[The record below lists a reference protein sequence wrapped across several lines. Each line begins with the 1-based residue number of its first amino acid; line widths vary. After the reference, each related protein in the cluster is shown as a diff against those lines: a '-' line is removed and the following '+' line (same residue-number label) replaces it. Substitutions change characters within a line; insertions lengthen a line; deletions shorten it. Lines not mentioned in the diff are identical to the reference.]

1 MHAREDESHFVAG
14 YVTMLNLYY
23 QTISF
28 VLIQGYSTPKSLIPN
43 KKVHFVGRE
52 RESEEILSRF
62 KDKDSRLINVCGP
75 PAFGKTWLITEVAHQ
90 LETPVYYA
98 SLSGMTTIDDLISRL
113 LYIFGD
119 RNSAFQIKLQPC
131 DWLIDCLEQVQ
142 GPFVLLLDD
151 ADELL
156 DCGDVKVRNDV
167 FVLIGRILQCNDVKL
182 LIASYESLDGEIDDH
197 AIHVDRVGVLDE
209 VASVKL
215 VKTLLP
221 DISDSDCN
229 KIVRVGGQVP
239 LAMKLICSTV
249 KEPNFSVDKLLQAL
263 EDSPLLEVLDN
274 KRIFNIIN
282 TCYERLATQDRNT
295 FVSLAAISTGCF
307 GLEEAR
313 SVLNL
318 KTIQHTE
325 IRIKSLKRKS
335 LIDCSED
342 FQHCTVHSLFQSFIE
357 EKRQTHQETEDLFKK
372 AQRHHYIDNLCI
384 FEANNEKYLTGRSNE
399 ALAAFKSRREKIISS
414 FRNGA
419 KDDELYDKVVE
430 LLSMGE
436 LYLYTVLINEEALF
450 KAIYDAALEEA
461 RRRKRSV
468 DIQNLLAAKSFE
480 MWGWFSP
487 QRHSWDLFLYSDC
500 SCVADCPVKLL
511 CYHGIHQILCGKLNE
526 GMLSLNTC
534 VERLSERCD
543 ERVLKSLALGLL
555 AHCQEREQG
564 NKSGPTSE
572 IENCISLLFSRA
584 IDDEVL
590 CLVRARLLIISDVGT
605 FEHCE
610 MLFKTAMSIAEIHGR
625 CHADGIGQ
633 LHLGKWLTEWHQLY
647 ERCTT
652 EAANSFM
659 NLLGLESVTTV
670 PIASLPNYEVMQDY
684 EVVVQCINSLSRM
697 AFAGLKPFG
706 DRSSSQN
713 MVRAFTVKSSL
724 FLIKS
729 TIESNLKSHE
739 MVPGID
745 FKELAVTYEKFGV
758 LLDYVGDLSG
768 AIASYEQAIRL
779 RNEHAGNPVSIAASL
794 IRIGFVYLK
803 MNSLDEAGK
812 AFQRAL
818 ELRKSSGL
826 DNSENFLIYNFLAVI
841 HQFRGNLSE
850 ALGALHETSVLRE
863 KHLDE
868 NLLTAATLQYAGAI
882 HTQTGDFEAAQ
893 EEIKKALEMLTKLGH
908 TGTSFALCC
917 LNLACIHLISECQTD
932 LVLAL
937 EFCQKAVHIFIESL
951 GESDITAKSLYLE
964 GQIHVEM
971 NNNQSAIEAFQ
982 RASRMMSNLL
992 GDHEDTAD
1000 SFYGLGIS
1008 HYDQGEYEAAVKAF
1022 QEAARIR
1029 SNILGGGGRGGG
1041 GVELVEIYR
1050 LTAFTYYRL
1059 GVAQCRLEDLRGALA
1074 SLQEA
1079 SRLRREALVED
1090 QLTDEILQ
1098 LINLVCEDLSV
1109 GELDCD

>member
-28 VLIQGYSTPKSLIPN
+28 VLIQGYSTPKSWIPN
-43 KKVHFVGRE
+43 KKVHFVGRK
-52 RESEEILSRF
+52 RESAEILGHF
-62 KDKDSRLINVCGP
+62 KDKDTRLINVCGP

-98 SLSGMTTIDDLISRL
+98 SLRGMTTIHDLISRL

-142 GPFVLLLDD
+142 GPFALLLDD

-156 DCGDVKVRNDV
+156 DCGDVKVRKDV
-167 FVLIGRILQCNDVKL
+167 FILIGRILQCNDVKL
-182 LIASYESLDGEIDDH
+182 LIASYESLDGEIDDY

-209 VASVKL
+209 VASVEL

-239 LAMKLICSTV
+239 LVMKLICSTV

-263 EDSPLLEVLDN
+263 KDSPLLEVLDN
-274 KRIFNIIN
+274 KRISNIIN

-318 KTIQHTE
+318 KTIQRTE
-325 IRIKSLKRKS
+325 RRIKSLKRKS

-342 FQHCTVHSLFQSFIE
+342 FQHCTIHSLFRSFIE

-372 AQRHHYIDNLCI
+372 AQRHHYIDNLSI

-399 ALAAFKSRREKIISS
+399 ALAAFQSRREKIISS

-430 LLSMGE
+430 LLSTGE

-461 RRRKRSV
+461 RSRKRSV

-480 MWGWFSP
+480 MWGWFSR
-487 QRHSWDLFLYSDC
+487 QRHSWDFSLYSDG

-511 CYHGIHQILCGKLNE
+511 CYHGIHQILCGKLKE
-526 GMLSLNTC
+526 GMLRSLNTC

-564 NKSGPTSE
+564 NISRPTSE
-572 IENCISLLFSRA
+572 MENCISLLFSR
-584 IDDEVL
+584 IVDDEVL

-605 FEHCE
+605 CEHFEI
-610 MLFKTAMSIAEIHGR
+610 LFKTAMSIAEIYGR

-633 LHLGKWLTEWHQLY
+633 LHLGKWLTEFYQLY
-647 ERCTT
+647 DRCTT
-652 EAANSFM
+652 EAANLFM
-659 NLLGLESVTTV
+659 NLLGLESVTSV

-713 MVRAFTVKSSL
+713 MVRVFTVKSSL
-724 FLIKS
+724 FLTKS

-758 LLDYVGDLSG
+758 LLEHVGDLSG

-794 IRIGFVYLK
+794 IRIGFAYLQ

-826 DNSENFLIYNFLAVI
+826 DNSENVLIYNFLAVV

-850 ALGALHETSVLRE
+850 ALGALHETLVLSE

-868 NLLTAATLQYAGAI
+868 NFLTASTLQHAGAI
-882 HTQTGDFEAAQ
+882 HTKTGDFEAAK

-908 TGTSFALCC
+908 TGTNFALCC
-917 LNLACIHLISECQTD
+917 LNLAYIHFCSECQTD

-964 GQIHVEM
+964 GQIHEKM

-992 GDHEDTAD
+992 GDHKDTAC
-1000 SFYGLGIS
+1000 SFCGLGAS

-1022 QEAARIR
+1022 QEAARIG
-1029 SNILGGGGRGGG
+1029 SNILGRG
-1041 GVELVEIYR
+1041 GVELVESYR
-1050 LTAFTYYRL
+1050 RTAFTYYML
-1059 GVAQCRLEDLRGALA
+1059 GVAQHRLEDLRGALA

-1090 QLTDEILQ
+1090 QLTDDILQ
-1098 LINLVCEDLSV
+1098 QINLVWEALSA

>member
-1 MHAREDESHFVAG
+1 MHAREDESLFVAG

-43 KKVHFVGRE
+43 KKVHFVGRK
-52 RESEEILSRF
+52 RESAEILGHF
-62 KDKDSRLINVCGP
+62 KDKDTRLINVCGP

-98 SLSGMTTIDDLISRL
+98 SLRGMTTIDDLISRL

-142 GPFVLLLDD
+142 GPFALLLDD

-156 DCGDVKVRNDV
+156 DCGDVKVRKDV
-167 FVLIGRILQCNDVKL
+167 FVLIGRILQCNNVKL
-182 LIASYESLDGEIDDH
+182 LIASYESLDGEIDDY

-209 VASVKL
+209 VASVEL

-239 LAMKLICSTV
+239 LVMKLICSTV

-263 EDSPLLEVLDN
+263 KDSPLLEVLDN
-274 KRIFNIIN
+274 KRISNIIN

-318 KTIQHTE
+318 KTIQRTE
-325 IRIKSLKRKS
+325 RRIKSLKRKS

-342 FQHCTVHSLFQSFIE
+342 FQHCTIHSLFRSFIE

-372 AQRHHYIDNLCI
+372 AQRHHYIDNLSI

-399 ALAAFKSRREKIISS
+399 ALAAFQSRREKIISS

-430 LLSMGE
+430 LLSTGE

-461 RRRKRSV
+461 RRRKKSV
-468 DIQNLLAAKSFE
+468 DRQNLLAAKSFE

-487 QRHSWDLFLYSDC
+487 QRHSRDLSLYSDC

-526 GMLSLNTC
+526 GMLSLTTC

-543 ERVLKSLALGLL
+543 ERVLKSLALELL

-564 NKSGPTSE
+564 NKSGPTLE
-572 IENCISLLFSRA
+572 IENCISSLFSV
-584 IDDEVL
+584 DDGVL
-590 CLVRARLLIISDVGT
+590 CLVRARLLIISVVGT
-605 FEHCE
+605 CE
-610 MLFKTAMSIAEIHGR
+610 LIEIPFKTAMSIAEIYGR
-625 CHADGIGQ
+625 CHADGVGQ
-633 LHLGKWLTEWHQLY
+633 LHLGKLFTECHQLY

-652 EAANSFM
+652 EAVNSFM

-684 EVVVQCINSLSRM
+684 EVVVRHINSLWSVV
-697 AFAGLKPFG
+697 FAGLKPFG
-706 DRSSSQN
+706 DLSSSQN
-713 MVRAFTVKSSL
+713 MVRAFSAKYFL
-724 FLIKS
+724 FLTKS
-729 TIESNLKSHE
+729 TIERNLKSHE

-745 FKELAVTYEKFGV
+745 FKELAVTYEKFGI
-758 LLDYVGDLSG
+758 LLEHVGDLNG
-768 AIASYEQAIRL
+768 AIASYEQVIRL
-779 RNEHAGNPVSIAASL
+779 RNEHAGNSVSIAPSL
-794 IRIGFVYLK
+794 IMIGSVYLK
-803 MNSLDEAGK
+803 MNSLDEAEK

-826 DNSENFLIYNFLAVI
+826 DNLDICLIYNCLGIVHWI
-841 HQFRGNLSE
+841 RGNHSE
-850 ALGALHETSVLRE
+850 GLGALHETLVLSE
-863 KHLDE
+863 KLLDE
-868 NLLTAATLQYAGAI
+868 NFLTAIILQELGII
-882 HTQTGDFEAAQ
+882 HIATGDFEAAQ
-893 EEIKKALEMLTKLGH
+893 EKIKKALDMHTKLGH
-908 TGTSFALCC
+908 TGVDLAICC
-917 LNLACIHLISECQTD
+917 HFLAYIHLFWECHTN

-937 EFCQKAVHIFIESL
+937 EFCQKAVHIFIDSL
-951 GESDITAKSLYLE
+951 GGSCFTAYSLYLE
-964 GQIHVEM
+964 GQIHKEM

-982 RASRMMSNLL
+982 RASRMMSILL
-992 GDHEDTAD
+992 GDHENTAA
-1000 SFYGLGIS
+1000 SFDGLGIS

-1022 QEAARIR
+1022 QEATRIR
-1029 SNILGGGGRGGG
+1029 SNILGGGG

-1059 GVAQCRLEDLRGALA
+1059 GVAQFRLEDLRGALA

-1098 LINLVCEDLSV
+1098 LINLVCEDLSA

>member
-1 MHAREDESHFVAG
+1 
-14 YVTMLNLYY
+14 MLNLYY

-28 VLIQGYSTPKSLIPN
+28 VLIQGYSTPKSWIPN
-43 KKVHFVGRE
+43 KKVHFVGRK
-52 RESEEILSRF
+52 RESAEILGHF
-62 KDKDSRLINVCGP
+62 KDKDTRLINVCGP

-98 SLSGMTTIDDLISRL
+98 SLRGMTTIHDLISRL

-119 RNSAFQIKLQPC
+119 RNSAFQMKLQPC

-142 GPFVLLLDD
+142 GPFALLLDD

-156 DCGDVKVRNDV
+156 DCGDVKVRKDV

-182 LIASYESLDGEIDDH
+182 LIASYESLDGEIDDY

-209 VASVKL
+209 VASVEL

-239 LAMKLICSTV
+239 LVMKLICSTV

-263 EDSPLLEVLDN
+263 KDSPLLEVLDN
-274 KRIFNIIN
+274 KRISDIIN

-318 KTIQHTE
+318 KTIQRTE
-325 IRIKSLKRKS
+325 RRIKSLKRKS

-342 FQHCTVHSLFQSFIE
+342 FQHCTIHSLFRSFIE

-372 AQRHHYIDNLCI
+372 AQRHHYIDNLSI

-399 ALAAFKSRREKIISS
+399 ALAAFQSRREKIISS

-487 QRHSWDLFLYSDC
+487 QRHSWDLFLDSDC

-564 NKSGPTSE
+564 NKSGLTSE
-572 IENCISLLFSRA
+572 IVNCISLLFSRA

-590 CLVRARLLIISDVGT
+590 CLVRARLLIISDEGT
-605 FEHCE
+605 FEHCKT
-610 MLFKTAMSIAEIHGR
+610 LFKTAMSIAEIHGR

-647 ERCTT
+647 GRCTT

-684 EVVVQCINSLSRM
+684 EVVVRYINSLLRM
-697 AFAGLKPFG
+697 ALAGLKSFG

-713 MVRAFTVKSSL
+713 MVRAFTVKFSL
-724 FLIKS
+724 LQTKS
-729 TIESNLKSHE
+729 TIESNLISHE

-745 FKELAVTYEKFGV
+745 FKELAVTYEKFGI
-758 LLDYVGDLSG
+758 LLEHAGDLNG
-768 AIASYEQAIRL
+768 AIASYEQVIRL
-779 RNEHAGNPVSIAASL
+779 RNEHAGNPVSIAPSL
-794 IRIGFVYLK
+794 IRIGLVYLK
-803 MNSLDEAGK
+803 MNSLDEAEK

-826 DNSENFLIYNFLAVI
+826 DYLDNCLIYNLLGLLHLIRGNHSDGLGVLHETLVLSEKLSDENFL
-841 HQFRGNLSE
+841 
-850 ALGALHETSVLRE
+850 
-863 KHLDE
+863 
-868 NLLTAATLQYAGAI
+868 TAMTLQGVGAI
-882 HTQTGDFEAAQ
+882 HIETGDFEAAQ
-893 EEIKKALEMLTKLGH
+893 EKIKKALDILTKLGH
-908 TGTSFALCC
+908 TGISFAICC
-917 LNLACIHLISECQTD
+917 HFLAYIHFFWECHTN

-937 EFCQKAVHIFIESL
+937 EFCQKAVHILIESL
-951 GESDITAKSLYLE
+951 GENGLTASSLYLE
-964 GQIHVEM
+964 GCIHKEM

-992 GDHEDTAD
+992 GDHEDTAA
-1000 SFYGLGIS
+1000 SFDGLGSS

-1029 SNILGGGGRGGG
+1029 SNILGGGGGG

-1059 GVAQCRLEDLRGALA
+1059 GVAQYRLEDLRGALA

>member
-1 MHAREDESHFVAG
+1 MNHILLQA
-14 YVTMLNLYY
+14 VTILNLYY

-28 VLIQGYSTPKSLIPN
+28 VLIQGYSTPKSLIPD
-43 KKVHFVGRE
+43 KKVHFVGRK
-52 RESEEILSRF
+52 RESAEILGHF
-62 KDKDSRLINVCGP
+62 KDKDTRLINVCGP

-131 DWLIDCLEQVQ
+131 DWLIDCLDKVQ
-142 GPFVLLLDD
+142 GPFALLLDD

-156 DCGDVKVRNDV
+156 DCGDDKVRKDV

-182 LIASYESLDGEIDDH
+182 LIASYELLDGEIDDY
-197 AIHVDRVGVLDE
+197 AIHVDRVGVLDK
-209 VASVKL
+209 VASVEL

-221 DISDSDCN
+221 DISDCDCDE
-229 KIVRVGGQVP
+229 IVRVGGQVP
-239 LAMKLICSTV
+239 LVMKLICSTV
-249 KEPNFSVDKLLQAL
+249 KEPNFSVDKFLQAL
-263 EDSPLLEVLDN
+263 TDSPLLEVLDN
-274 KRIFNIIN
+274 RRISNIIN
-282 TCYERLATQDRNT
+282 TCYERLETQDRNT

-307 GLEEAR
+307 RLEEAR

-318 KTIQHTE
+318 KTNQHTE
-325 IRIKSLKRKS
+325 RRIKSLRRKS

-342 FQHCTVHSLFQSFIE
+342 FQHCTIHSLFRSFIE

-372 AQRHHYIDNLCI
+372 AQRRHYIDNLSI

-399 ALAAFKSRREKIISS
+399 ALAVFQSRREKIISS

-436 LYLYTVLINEEALF
+436 LYLYSVLINEEALF
-450 KAIYDAALEEA
+450 KAIYDATLEEA
-461 RRRKRSV
+461 RSRKRSV

-480 MWGWFSP
+480 MWGWFSR
-487 QRHSWDLFLYSDC
+487 QRHSWDFSLYSDC
-500 SCVADCPVKLL
+500 SCDADCPVKLL

-572 IENCISLLFSRA
+572 IENCISWLFSRA

-590 CLVRARLLIISDVGT
+590 GLVGARLLIINDVGT
-605 FEHCE
+605 CERFEI
-610 MLFKTAMSIAEIHGR
+610 LFKTAMSIAEIFGL
-625 CHADGIGQ
+625 CH
-633 LHLGKWLTEWHQLY
+633 
-647 ERCTT
+647 
-652 EAANSFM
+652 
-659 NLLGLESVTTV
+659 
-670 PIASLPNYEVMQDY
+670 
-684 EVVVQCINSLSRM
+684 
-697 AFAGLKPFG
+697 
-706 DRSSSQN
+706 
-713 MVRAFTVKSSL
+713 
-724 FLIKS
+724 
-729 TIESNLKSHE
+729 
-739 MVPGID
+739 
-745 FKELAVTYEKFGV
+745 
-758 LLDYVGDLSG
+758 
-768 AIASYEQAIRL
+768 
-779 RNEHAGNPVSIAASL
+779 
-794 IRIGFVYLK
+794 
-803 MNSLDEAGK
+803 
-812 AFQRAL
+812 
-818 ELRKSSGL
+818 
-826 DNSENFLIYNFLAVI
+826 
-841 HQFRGNLSE
+841 
-850 ALGALHETSVLRE
+850 
-863 KHLDE
+863 
-868 NLLTAATLQYAGAI
+868 
-882 HTQTGDFEAAQ
+882 GDFEATQ
-893 EEIKKALEMLTKLGH
+893 EEINKALDILAKLSY
-908 TGTSFALCC
+908 TEINFALCC
-917 LNLACIHLISECQTD
+917 YFLANIHFRSERHRN

-951 GESDITAKSLYLE
+951 GENSFTAYSLNFE
-964 GQIHVEM
+964 GLIHKEM

-982 RASRMMSNLL
+982 RASRMMSNLF
-992 GDHEDTAD
+992 GDRELTAA
-1000 SFYGLGIS
+1000 SFNSLGIS

-1029 SNILGGGGRGGG
+1029 SNILGGGGGGF
-1041 GVELVEIYR
+1041 ELVKSYR
-1050 LTAFTYYRL
+1050 LTASTYFRL
-1059 GVAQCRLEDLRGALA
+1059 GVAQYRIEDLRGALA

-1090 QLTDEILQ
+1090 QLTDSILW
-1098 LINLVCEDLSV
+1098 LINLVCEDLSA

>member
-62 KDKDSRLINVCGP
+62 KDKDTRLINVCGP
-75 PAFGKTWLITEVAHQ
+75 PAFGKTWLIIEVAHQ

-98 SLSGMTTIDDLISRL
+98 SLRGMTTIDDLISRL

-156 DCGDVKVRNDV
+156 DCEDVKVRKDV

-342 FQHCTVHSLFQSFIE
+342 FQHCTIHSLFRSFIE

-399 ALAAFKSRREKIISS
+399 ALAAFQSRREKIISS

-436 LYLYTVLINEEALF
+436 LYFYTVLINEEALF

-461 RRRKRSV
+461 KRRKRSV

-487 QRHSWDLFLYSDC
+487 QRHSWDFSLYSDG

-605 FEHCE
+605 FKHFEI
-610 MLFKTAMSIAEIHGR
+610 LFKTAMSIAEIHGR

-633 LHLGKWLTEWHQLY
+633 LHLGKWLTECHQLY

-684 EVVVQCINSLSRM
+684 EVVVRYINSLARM

-724 FLIKS
+724 FLTKS

-758 LLDYVGDLSG
+758 LLEHIGDLNG
-768 AIASYEQAIRL
+768 AIASYEQVIRL
-779 RNEHAGNPVSIAASL
+779 RNEHAGNPVSIAPSL
-794 IRIGFVYLK
+794 IRIGLVYLK
-803 MNSLDEAGK
+803 MNSLDEAEK

-826 DNSENFLIYNFLAVI
+826 DNLDNCLIYNLLGLVHWI
-841 HQFRGNLSE
+841 RGNHSEGLGAPYKTLVLSE
-850 ALGALHETSVLRE
+850 KL
-863 KHLDE
+863 LDE
-868 NLLTAATLQYAGAI
+868 NILTAMILQEVGAI
-882 HTQTGDFEAAQ
+882 HIVTGDFEAAQ
-893 EEIKKALEMLTKLGH
+893 EKIKKALDMLTKLGH
-908 TGTSFALCC
+908 TGINFAICC
-917 LNLACIHLISECQTD
+917 HSLAYIHFVWECHTNLD
-932 LVLAL
+932 LAL

-951 GESDITAKSLYLE
+951 GENGFTASSLYLE
-964 GQIHVEM
+964 GHIHKEM

-992 GDHEDTAD
+992 GDHENTAG
-1000 SFYGLGIS
+1000 SFDDLGIS

-1029 SNILGGGGRGGG
+1029 SNILGGGGGG

-1050 LTAFTYYRL
+1050 RTAFTYYRL

-1090 QLTDEILQ
+1090 QLTDGILW
-1098 LINLVCEDLSV
+1098 LINLVCEALSV